1 MNTVLNFPQIH
12 EEPPAVEKTNA
23 IAAGIV
29 SVQGEVAKFDQIAA
43 GLAAIEAAHPK
54 DVIVADI
61 ATTAGMKLAEGA
73 WRAYRNPRL
82 EVERARKAAKAPVLA
97 LVKAIDTFAGGL
109 EDRLRAGEDHYK
121 AQIDTE
127 EARREAVRAEAA
139 AKEAQRKATHTANLA
154 TIGAYLTRCQA
165 PGMTAER
172 IAAGI
177 AALEATTFGPEW
189 EEFAVLAANVQC
201 ETIESM
207 RTLHAQAVA
216 REAEAARQEAIRVE
230 NERMARE
237 LEAERQ
243 RIAAEVAEIR
253 RQQAEWAAQRAE
265 AERIARE
272 AEDALVDSLHANSR
286 RIEGPAVGYVQKAI
300 GYFETAA
307 RDWEADPRQR
317 VRDAVGEGRRYLA
330 AQLATAM
337 DNERD
342 EAAAAELLRQ
352 ARELNERNAST
363 EQSTTDAH
371 QPEPAPQAEALNV
384 HEADAAPGVGQ
395 PDQEAAA
402 AIEAATPPPT
412 ELQALAAEARA
423 SKFPSQPKMG
433 LDWWNRFYALAD
445 AP

>member
-1 MNTVLNFPQIH
+1 MNAVLDFPQIH

-23 IAAGIV
+23 IAAGII

-97 LVKAIDTFAGGL
+97 LGKAIDAFAGGL

-121 AQIDTE
+121 AQIDNE

-139 AKEAQRKATHTANLA
+139 AKEAQRKATHMSNIAK
-154 TIGAYLTRCQA
+154 IGAYLTRCQA

-189 EEFAVLAANVQC
+189 EEFAVPAANEQC
-201 ETIESM
+201 QTLDAM
-207 RTLHAQAVA
+207 RTLHAQAMG
-216 REAEAARQEAIRVE
+216 REKEAARQELIRLE
-230 NERMARE
+230 NERVAKE
-237 LEAERQ
+237 LSDERA
-243 RIAAEVAEIR
+243 RIAEESAAIKRQHEAQQEELR
-253 RQQAEWAAQRAE
+253 RQADELAAKRAE
-265 AERIARE
+265 SERMERE
-272 AEDALVDSLHANSR
+272 AEARRKARQDAEEHAARQRERDAFIAANP
-286 RIEGPAVGYVQKAI
+286 PAPLTQ
-300 GYFETAA
+300 TAA
-307 RDWEADPRQR
+307 VPVPTPAP
-317 VRDAVGEGRRYLA
+317 
-330 AQLATAM
+330 
-337 DNERD
+337 
-342 EAAAAELLRQ
+342 
-352 ARELNERNAST
+352 
-363 EQSTTDAH
+363 
-371 QPEPAPQAEALNV
+371 QPEPAPALLLQD
-384 HEADAAPGVGQ
+384 ESRGLSDALASK
-395 PDQEAAA
+395 PDAMLHAREAAA
-402 AIEAATPPPT
+402 AIEASTPQPT

-433 LDWWNRFYALAD
+433 LDWWIRFYALAD
-445 AP
+445 APVSIK